1 MKRFILTGRPVGP
14 DVDPARPGGRGYA
27 VVDEAATDVNLALL
41 AAGDTAPWTDPMFIE
56 RIAVLQRERTE
67 DPVGPVAE
75 RARGDRRAH
84 PDLGITGR
92 RRGQA

>member
-1 MKRFILTGRPVGP
+1 M
-14 DVDPARPGGRGYA
+14 
-27 VVDEAATDVNLALL
+27 NLALL

-75 RARGDRRAH
+75 RAAAIDAH
-84 PDLGITGR
+84 IRTWE
-92 RRGQA
+92 